1 MAVQRDAL
9 VGVLRIPLDSISH
22 RWAASGLAAHATLT
36 LAGLGWSI
44 QHEITTGAHETAYGL
59 ASAIGIGL
67 LWSFGVSTATV
78 VTTAEVIDTVMV
90 IAHFVGKKMKAEGIA
105 QGRDEGIVLGRDE
118 GIAQG
123 RDEGIAQGRD
133 EGIAQGRDEGI
144 AQGRDEGR
152 AETVAEMNAKIIQLM
167 EAHPELKDTLRLL
180 LVRDEQQSAD

>member
-22 RWAASGLAAHATLT
+22 RWAASGLAAHAIMT

-105 QGRDEGIVLGRDE
+105 QGRDEG
-118 GIAQG
+118 
-123 RDEGIAQGRD
+123 
-133 EGIAQGRDEGI
+133 
-144 AQGRDEGR
+144 R
-152 AETVAEMNAKIIQLM
+152 AELVAKIIQLM
-167 EAHPELKDTLRLL
+167 EAHPELKDTLGPL
-180 LVRDEQQSAD
+180 LVRDEQPNSG

>member
-22 RWAASGLAAHATLT
+22 RWAASGLAAHAILT

-105 QGRDEGIVLGRDE
+105 QGD
-118 GIAQG
+118 AQG
-123 RDEGIAQGRD
+123 HA
-133 EGIAQGRDEGI
+133 
-144 AQGRDEGR
+144 R
-152 AETVAEMNAKIIQLM
+152 AIAEMNAKIIQLM
-167 EAHPELKDTLRLL
+167 EARPELKDTLGPL
-180 LVRDEQQSAD
+180 LVRDEQPNAG